1 MSENFYLS
9 GAALC
14 SANNTYTLIDYQV
27 NSQQRIKI
35 YNLSIDLNPVTYFN
49 DIYFTLYINNRA
61 QPYFSS
67 INSQITQSYYP
78 LTLNNP
84 ILVEP
89 GWKIIWQIVCLSSL
103 GSNTVDAFASLQ
115 GVIDAV

>member
-14 SANNTYTLIDYQV
+14 SANNTYTLIEYQV
-27 NSQQRIKI
+27 NSQQRLKLN
-35 YNLSIDLNPVTYFN
+35 YLSIDLNPVTYFN

-78 LTLNNP
+78 MNLNNP

-89 GWKIIWQIVCLSSL
+89 GWTIIWQIVCLSSL
-103 GSNTVDAFASLQ
+103 GSNTVNAFASLQ
-115 GVIDAV
+115 GEIEAI